1 MRIRLIK
8 IQNIKFEYFKLILKK
23 FKIWVLIVIGLVF
36 EIKFFYIII

>member
-23 FKIWVLIVIGLVF
+23 FKIWVLIVIVF